1 MIDTHELQL
10 QINALKEKLQP
21 LKNAL
26 HINALANYI
35 EELEAVTQEPDFWN
49 NVEKATSVQKDLT
62 DMKKRLNGFENL
74 QQQIGDLH
82 VGLELAALAEAEEQ
96 ESLLQEVQNGIKQWQ
111 EVYTE
116 LHLETLF
123 TDKLDDNNAIVTL
136 HAGAGGTEAMDWTE
150 MLYRMYSRFAE
161 QMNFELRELNMVDGE
176 EAGIKSVSFSLKGK
190 HAYGWLRSEHGVHRL
205 VRISPF
211 DASGRRHTSFASC
224 EVLPELSTEIE
235 IKIRPEDLRVDTYR
249 STGKGGQHVNKTDSA
264 VRLTH
269 LPTGIVAACQAE
281 RSQIQNKETAMKMLQ
296 AKLYKLA
303 QEKQK
308 ESIDDLK
315 GEQLEIAWGSQIRSY
330 VFCPYTLVKDHRTE
344 YEEIDVENVMNGH
357 IQGFVNAY
365 LEQKAGLK
373 QCLN

>member
-26 HINALANYI
+26 HIDALANYI

>member
-26 HINALANYI
+26 HIDALANYI

-49 NVEKATSVQKDLT
+49 NVEKATSVQKDLI